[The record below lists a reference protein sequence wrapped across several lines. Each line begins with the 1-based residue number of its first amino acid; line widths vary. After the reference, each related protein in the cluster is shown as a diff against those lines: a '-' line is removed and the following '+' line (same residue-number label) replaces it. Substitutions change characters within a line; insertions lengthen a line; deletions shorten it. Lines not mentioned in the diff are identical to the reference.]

1 MKLQDILTEKNKG
14 LWANIHAKRKRGE
27 KSDPRSKSYKAAKKA
42 GEKIRKQNE
51 ELTEAEMDKGFQRE
65 WEKSS
70 KALRN
75 HIKHELGKGKVYTA
89 NQKTELKKL
98 DQIIKLAMEVPNK
111 MAKII
116 DEPGKIRT

>member
-75 HIKHELGKGKVYTA
+75 HIKHEMGKGKVYTA
-89 NQKTELKKL
+89 KL
-98 DQIIKLAMEVPNK
+98 DQIIKLAMEVPNN

-116 DEPGKIRT
+116 NEPGKVRT